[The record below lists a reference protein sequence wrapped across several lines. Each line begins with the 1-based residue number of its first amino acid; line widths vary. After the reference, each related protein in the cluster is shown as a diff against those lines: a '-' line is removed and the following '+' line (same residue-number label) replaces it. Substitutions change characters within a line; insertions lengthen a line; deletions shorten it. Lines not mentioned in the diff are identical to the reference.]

1 MPALATLRTPAPIA
15 SNDAAFTTTPEAVQL
30 HLAAVNA
37 LAQALHTLRHGDMT
51 PEVLSRAVGRAIRAA
66 TMTKRLATAVTE
78 GGAA

>member
-15 SNDAAFTTTPEAVQL
+15 SNDATTHTPEAAAL
-30 HLAAVNA
+30 HMAAVNA
-37 LAQALHTLRHGDMT
+37 LAQALHTLRHGDLT
-51 PEVLSRAVGRAIRAA
+51 PEALSGAVGRAIRAA

>member
-15 SNDAAFTTTPEAVQL
+15 SNDATTTPEAAAL
-30 HLAAVNA
+30 HMAACNA
-37 LAQALHTLRHGDMT
+37 LAQALHTLRHGDLT
-51 PEVLSRAVGRAIRAA
+51 PEALHRAVGRAIRAA